1 MQMEPMTTS
10 SFLHRLLKDCTGSV
24 MIDPLK
30 WELPNGGFDR
40 GYFND
45 RLKKE
50 KSINKLTKNRLFYI
64 FSYLFH
70 PEGHKGKFQEPQAVE
85 AANQLIKLFSDCF
98 HTDLTLWYND
108 YAADNQDSRSCLLDC
123 LDDVLSLCI
132 DKEMVPVER
141 IQEILLR
148 HRENVIEK
156 TTPLPEKFPEFLTSP
171 PYRQTEYY
179 TGRKGMPESL
189 QKLIRNGTPCFLHGI
204 GGIGKTEIAKA
215 LMVDILKMPSSQSGI
230 TRIAWVEYTD
240 GDFALS
246 LVRAF
251 FPSSE
256 LQNMEQEFQKALSLI
271 NQYRDRLLLILDNV
285 ENLDDRHLMGIGE
298 LLPCRLL
305 ITSRCDGFS
314 GFEKIPVMPLK
325 MNECMDLFYYYYHG
339 KHDDS
344 SLRQI
349 IELADRHTVTVELL
363 SRIADTEEAL
373 LYEFLT
379 ELKKCGFHISSEEA
393 STVHSKL
400 RTEGRIIE
408 QLQKLFRVYGRS
420 MPETQLLMQTSAIP
434 GIPFHFGQAKK
445 WFAQENRTLLN
456 RLARKGWLKKEAI
469 YNNGRNRYRYIMH
482 SVIAAAVRAQFLAS
496 LYEACQG
503 FIREITIEMEESRNQ
518 NDSFK
523 KELIQFSWSL
533 NDIFTDSFKGEEDC
547 RFLWAL
553 AEIYR
558 DIGYY
563 ERAVP
568 LLDSLFQLYTKLYGE
583 NCIQL
588 ASVWNSRGMIDY
600 ELSHFDTALEAYL
613 KSRSI
618 MEDSKGEGEFS
629 ATAKVEL
636 AKLDLNIGKIYLKS
650 DYRKAEPFFKRA
662 YETFLAE
669 KGDSDELTL
678 NALSHKAVLLAHSGE
693 HKEAEELYLDLY
705 GKTDAKSNDR
715 EMLFLRAGI
724 AHNLGN
730 LLTDY
735 RPAEAM
741 LYLQEAKDI
750 FWKLLSPTHPDTLDV
765 WNTICSLR
773 LTLED
778 NYPDILEDFYRL
790 LELFQKVYGMDDP
803 NTATIFN
810 NIGLCY
816 YYMDQPQ
823 KAIENYREAIRI
835 DSLSYG
841 PEHEH
846 TAYIYNNIGAVYSEN
861 DQPKKALPDN
871 EHALRI
877 YETYYPDHKNLDLA
891 QTHADL
897 ADAYLRIGD
906 LDKVMYHLNESF
918 AIYDQ
923 LLPEN
928 AHQYLSVCSTLA
940 NLLVAAGDY
949 KTAEEQYS
957 HVIWL
962 MLENG
967 YEKDSQAVREFSER
981 VLEVRRMAQNGS
993 K

>member
-1 MQMEPMTTS
+1 MQIEPMTTS
-10 SFLHRLLKDCTGSV
+10 SFLYRLLKDCTGSV
-24 MIDPLK
+24 MIEPQK
-30 WELPNGGFDR
+30 WELPDGGIDR

-50 KSINKLTKNRLFYI
+50 KPINKLTKSRLLYIFRYLFY
-64 FSYLFH
+64 
-70 PEGHKGKFQEPQAVE
+70 PDGHQGKFQEPQAIE
-85 AANQLIKLFSDCF
+85 AANQLIKLFGDCF
-98 HTDLTLWYND
+98 QADLSLWCND
-108 YAADNQDSRSCLLDC
+108 YAVDNGDSRSCLLAC
-123 LDDVLSLCI
+123 LDDVLSICMGE
-132 DKEMVPVER
+132 EMVPIDRVHET
-141 IQEILLR
+141 LLR
-148 HRENVIEK
+148 HRENAIEK
-156 TTPLPEKFPEFLTSP
+156 TIPLPERFPEFLTSP

-179 TGRKGMPESL
+179 TGRSDMSEHL

-215 LMVDILKMPSSQSGI
+215 LMMDILKIPTSQSGI
-230 TRIAWVEYTD
+230 THIAWVEYTD
-240 GDFALS
+240 ADFALS

-256 LQNMEQEFQKALSLI
+256 LHNMEQEFEKALSLI
-271 NQYRDRLLLILDNV
+271 NQYRDHLLLILDNV
-285 ENLDDRHLMGIGE
+285 ENFDDRRLAGIE
-298 LLPCRLL
+298 TFLPCRLL

-314 GFEKIPVMPLK
+314 GLEKIPVKPLR
-325 MNECMDLFYYYYHG
+325 MNECMDLFYYFYHG

-344 SLRQI
+344 SLCQI
-349 IELADRHTVTVELL
+349 IELADRHTVTIELL
-363 SRIADTEEAL
+363 ARIADTEEVL
-373 LYEFLT
+373 LYEFLA
-379 ELKKCGFHISSEEA
+379 ELKKCGFRISSEEA
-393 STVHSKL
+393 STVHSKM
-400 RTEGRIIE
+400 REEGRIIE
-408 QLQKLFRVYGRS
+408 QLQKLFHVYGCS
-420 MPETQLLMQTSAIP
+420 APETRLLMQTSAIP
-434 GIPFHFGQAKK
+434 GIPFLFGQAKK
-445 WFAQENRTLLN
+445 WFDQENRTLLN
-456 RLARKGWLKKEAI
+456 RLAQRGWLKKEAI
-469 YNNGRNRYRYIMH
+469 YNNGRNHYRYIMH
-482 SVIAAAVRAQFLAS
+482 SVIAAAVRAQFLES

-503 FIREITIEMEESRNQ
+503 FIREITIEMEQSRDQ

-533 NDIFTDSFKGEEDC
+533 NDIFTESFKGKEDC

-588 ASVWNSRGMIDY
+588 ASVWNSKGMIDY
-600 ELSHFDTALEAYL
+600 ELSQFDAALDAYL
-613 KSRSI
+613 NSRLI
-618 MEDSKGEGEFS
+618 MEGSMGEAEFGI
-629 ATAKVEL
+629 TAKVEL

-650 DYRKAEPFFKRA
+650 DYRKAEPFFERA

-669 KGDSDELTL
+669 KGTSDELTL
-678 NALSHKAVLLAHSGE
+678 NALSHKAILLAHSGE
-693 HKEAEELYLDLY
+693 HKEAEKLYLDLY
-705 GKTDAKSNDR
+705 GKTDAESNDR

-735 RPAEAM
+735 KPADAM

-765 WNTICSLR
+765 LNTICSLR

-778 NYPDILEDFYRL
+778 NYPDILEDFYQL
-790 LELFQKVYGMDDP
+790 LELFQKAYGMDDP
-803 NTATIFN
+803 NTATIYN

-841 PEHEH
+841 PDHEH

-861 DQPKKALPDN
+861 EQPEKALPEH
-871 EHALRI
+871 EHALKI

-918 AIYDQ
+918 SIYDQ

-967 YEKDSQAVREFSER
+967 YEQDSQAVREFKER
-981 VLEVRRMAQNGS
+981 VLEVRKMAQNILE
-993 K
+993 